1 VKEATIK
8 MTVTDKER
16 KIIELI
22 RSTGFGELKI
32 VIQDQEPVRIEEI
45 TKSIKL

>member
-1 VKEATIK
+1 MKEATIK

>member
-1 VKEATIK
+1 